1 MWGIAGLLPPRT
13 ASQLGSALLGL
24 IGPRLRKRRHIG
36 RNLRIVLPEAPPD
49 EIERTARDV
58 WRNMGAVLFEY
69 PHLTE
74 ILARTNAVSM
84 PPSVKRLFDTGT
96 PMMFVT
102 AHLANWEL
110 LASYVASRSRGLVV
124 VYSPDDNPYL
134 ERLIQGLRRR
144 ASDSEYVTKREALRR
159 LTPTHL
165 KGRSVGMLLDVRVDS
180 GTPLP
185 LFGRDAPTTV
195 SPFRMALRLG
205 YPVVPVRA
213 IRAGPARFEI
223 EFFEPLSVP
232 SKGEAPAAKTAAI
245 QMASQ
250 FNQRLEHWIGQRPGE
265 WLCTKRRW
273 PKETAS
279 QDD

>member
-1 MWGIAGLLPPRT
+1 
-13 ASQLGSALLGL
+13 
-24 IGPRLRKRRHIG
+24 
-36 RNLRIVLPEAPPD
+36 
-49 EIERTARDV
+49 
-58 WRNMGAVLFEY
+58 
-69 PHLTE
+69 
-74 ILARTNAVSM
+74 
-84 PPSVKRLFDTGT
+84 
-96 PMMFVT
+96 
-102 AHLANWEL
+102 
-110 LASYVASRSRGLVV
+110 
-124 VYSPDDNPYL
+124 
-134 ERLIQGLRRR
+134 
-144 ASDSEYVTKREALRR
+144 
-159 LTPTHL
+159 
-165 KGRSVGMLLDVRVDS
+165 MLLDVRVDS